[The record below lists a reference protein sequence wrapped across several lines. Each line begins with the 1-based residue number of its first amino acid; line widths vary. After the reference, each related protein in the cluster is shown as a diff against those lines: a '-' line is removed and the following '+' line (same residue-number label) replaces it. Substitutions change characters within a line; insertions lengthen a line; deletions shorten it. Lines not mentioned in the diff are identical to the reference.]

1 VINMVGLPDE
11 VMKAINDPKS
21 ARVLGT
27 KSEEGNVHL
36 VQLGSL
42 KAASPEMIIAG
53 AILMKHTSKNLENA
67 KADSSLISILVTVEM
82 KSYEVRAR
90 VKDFVTH
97 GPVFD
102 QMNAALK
109 PMGMQ
114 ARGVWIFEPAEVWN
128 QSATYDAGK
137 KMV

>member
-1 VINMVGLPDE
+1 MVGLPEE

-27 KSEEGNVHL
+27 KSEGGNIHL

-42 KAASPEMIIAG
+42 KAASPEMIMAG

-67 KADSSLISILVTVEM
+67 KADGSLVSILVTMEM
-82 KSYEVRAR
+82 KSYEVRAK
-90 VKDFVTH
+90 VKDYVTA
-97 GPVFD
+97 GPLFE

-109 PMGMQ
+109 SMGLQ
-114 ARGVWIFEPAEVWN
+114 ARGVWVFEPTEVWN